1 MTNQEIN
8 QKLQELIQY
17 YINGKQAEFE
27 ASTYS
32 SITFKTN
39 KYQEMVNEYKE
50 LMEMAQ
56 KIAQALND

>member
-8 QKLQELIQY
+8 QKIQELIQY
-17 YINGKQAEFE
+17 YTNGKQAEFE

-32 SITFKTN
+32 SISFKTN
-39 KYQEMVNEYKE
+39 RYQEMVNEYKE

>member
-32 SITFKTN
+32 SISFKTN

-56 KIAQALND
+56 KIAQSLK

>member
-8 QKLQELIQY
+8 QKIQELIQY
-17 YINGKQAEFE
+17 YTNGKQAEFE

-39 KYQEMVNEYKE
+39 RYQEMVNEYKE

-56 KIAQALND
+56 KIAQSLK

>member
-1 MTNQEIN
+1 MTNDEIN
-8 QKLQELIQY
+8 QKVQELIQY
-17 YINGKQAEFE
+17 YAKGKQAEFE

-39 KYQEMVNEYKE
+39 KYQEMVNEYNQ

-56 KIAQALND
+56 KIAQALK

>member
-1 MTNQEIN
+1 MTNDEIN
-8 QKLQELIQY
+8 KKVQELIQY

-32 SITFKTN
+32 SISFKTN
-39 KYQEMVNEYKE
+39 RYQEMVNEYNQ

-56 KIAQALND
+56 KIAQSLK

>member
-8 QKLQELIQY
+8 QKVQELILY
-17 YINGKQAEFE
+17 YTNGKQAEFE

-32 SITFKTN
+32 SISFKTN
-39 KYQEMVNEYKE
+39 RYQEMVNEYKE

>member
-32 SITFKTN
+32 SISFKTN